1 MATIALTPGR
11 VPPHDLDAEVSVL
24 GSILLDPLSIAKV
37 LQFLHPEDF
46 YRENNGQVYRAALDL
61 FAAGEPIDNVTLA
74 AQLQTLGM
82 LDRVGGRAAL
92 ASMQSAVPTSANI
105 EYYGRIIKEKAYK
118 RRLISA
124 GANIAGFGYDDG
136 VEAEAAINQAQSL
149 VFGVADD
156 RDQRELSKLYDLLGP
171 AMERI
176 SLQMESGQGVVGVP
190 SGFHDLDRMTGGFK
204 DSDLIIV
211 AGRPSMGK
219 CVRSNSL
226 IDDPATGE
234 RTTIEDA
241 VRRQMPS
248 VFGFGWDGLIE
259 AQEVHAWVDSGIK
272 PCFKVTTR
280 TGRSVEVT
288 GHHPFL
294 TTKGWQPL
302 HDIAI
307 GTRIGV
313 PRWVRCFGDD
323 QSMQMGKVRLLAYF
337 IAEGG
342 LTGTT
347 PGFTNTDPE
356 ILADFHLLIASHFP
370 SLKVRQNAISYFP
383 SGPRGGRPNPLT
395 TWLKELGMMGKLAAE
410 KRFPD
415 SVWRWDRDRLREFI
429 KVLMSCDGTVYSMTG
444 YPRIEFAV
452 ASEGLAQDMHHA
464 LVRFGIVAKLWKK
477 KDRCWR
483 VEITE
488 PVSVRRYQTQIGWI
502 GEKSRRFT
510 TELPN
515 RRSNVGHLSKE
526 IWSDVR
532 FSADRRGM
540 TLLELARR
548 AGEPHSEERG
558 FNPHTSRGLPSHRLA
573 AYADVLNDVALRQI
587 ASDDIY
593 WDEVVSIEATG
604 EHQVYDLTV
613 PDTNNFIAQ
622 DILVHNTS
630 FALNVGLHAALENKK
645 SIAIFS
651 LEMSKEQLTE
661 RLLTEQAQID
671 AQRLHRGLL
680 SEAEFDRVSNA
691 LGPLGEA
698 SIYIDDTPVMDELT
712 LQLKA
717 RQAKMRHGIDM
728 IIVDYLQLMH
738 GRSRGD
744 DNRVQEVS
752 SISRALKGLAREL
765 RIPVLAISQLSR
777 APEQRPDKR
786 PILSDLRESGCLS
799 GDTPIYLPD
808 TGAYVPIRELAGKS
822 GFRVLALDEK
832 WWRMTPKTVTNAFA
846 TGTKPVFKMT
856 TKLGRRIRATS
867 NHKFRT
873 IEGWKRLD
881 ELHPGDRIALPRVLQ
896 GPEKDTMSY
905 EELGLLG
912 HLIGDGC
919 TLPTHAIQYTTVDPS
934 LAELVANLAT
944 QVFGDRVRPRIH
956 PERSWIQ
963 VCLPPTQHLTHGVHN
978 PIRVWLEGL
987 GAFGFRSHEKRVP
1000 AKVFS
1005 QSALGIAVFLRHLW
1019 ATDGCVHLSHGVS
1032 HYANVYYASS
1042 SAGLAQ
1048 DVQCLLLRLGI
1059 NAKLTRHS
1067 QPGKGR
1073 DQYHVSV
1080 SGQHEILAFLEIVGV
1095 LGAEKTEHK
1104 AAILEYL
1111 SAREP
1116 NTNRDVIP
1124 AAAWRLHAVPAM
1136 QMAGITTRAMQ
1147 AGMESRYSGTGIF
1160 DQNLSR
1166 DRAKRLAGVVKSSDL
1181 ELLAIS
1187 DVYWDRIVGIEPAGV
1202 EEVYDLTVDNLHSFV
1217 AGNVIAHNSIEQDSD
1232 LVMFLFRPEYYKS
1245 DERPGIAEVI
1255 VSKHRNGPTGMIE
1268 LKFRRDHT
1276 RFYNLETRRPEPGTE

>member
-11 VPPHDLDAEVSVL
+11 VPPHDLDAEMSVL

-61 FAAGEPIDNVTLA
+61 FAAGEPIDNVTVA
-74 AQLQTLGM
+74 AQLQTMGM
-82 LDRVGGRAAL
+82 LDRIGGRAQL
-92 ASMQSAVPTSANI
+92 ASMQSAVPTAANI
-105 EYYGRIIKEKAYK
+105 EFYGRIIKEKAYK

-136 VEAEAAINQAQSL
+136 VEAEEAINQAQSL

-219 CVRSNSL
+219 CLADDSI

-234 RTTIEDA
+234 RITIEEA
-241 VRRQMPS
+241 VRRQMPR
-248 VFGFGWDGLIE
+248 VLGFGWDGSIE
-259 AQEVHAWVDSGIK
+259 PQEVHAWVDSGVK
-272 PCFKVTTR
+272 DCFKVTTR
-280 TGRSVEVT
+280 SGRSVEVT

-294 TTKGWQPL
+294 TSAGWRPL
-302 HDIAI
+302 HDI
-307 GTRIGV
+307 GVGVRIAV
-313 PRWVRCFGDD
+313 PRWVRCFGKDT
-323 QSMQMGKVRLLAYF
+323 SMPLGQVRLMAYF

-342 LTGTT
+342 LTGRT
-347 PGFTNTDPE
+347 PAFTNADPE
-356 ILADFHLLIASHFP
+356 IVADFHLQITEHFQT
-370 SLKVRQNAISYFP
+370 LKVRRRLITYIP
-383 SGPRGGRPNPLT
+383 SAGRHGNTRNPLT
-395 TWLKELGMMGKLAAE
+395 MWLRELKLMGKGAAE

-415 SVWRWDRDRLREFI
+415 CVWRWDRERLREFI
-429 KVLMSCDGTVYSMTG
+429 KVLMSCDGTVYAMSG

-452 ASEGLAQDMHHA
+452 ASEGLAEDMHHA

-488 PVSVRRYQTQIGWI
+488 PASVRRYQTQIGWI

-510 TELPN
+510 GELPS
-515 RRSNVGHLSKE
+515 RHANVGHLSKE
-526 IWSDVR
+526 IWADVR
-532 FSADRRGM
+532 FAAQHRGL
-540 TLLELARR
+540 TLMDVARQ
-548 AGEPHSEERG
+548 AGEPHSEVRG
-558 FNPHTSRGLPSHRLA
+558 FNPHTSRGLPSARLA
-573 AYADVLNDVALRQI
+573 AYAEVLNEVGLRQV
-587 ASDDIY
+587 ASDEVY
-593 WDEVVSIEATG
+593 WDEIVSVEATG

-680 SEAEFDRVSNA
+680 SEAEFDRVSNS

-786 PILSDLRESGCLS
+786 PILSDLRESGCLT

-808 TGAYVPIRELAGKS
+808 VRTEVPIGDLRGQT
-822 GFRVLALDEK
+822 GFRVLAHNERESRLE
-832 WWRMTPKTVTNAFA
+832 PKTVTNSFS
-846 TGTKPVFKMT
+846 TGIKPVFRLVT
-856 TKLGRRIRATS
+856 QLGRRIRATA
-867 NHKFRT
+867 NHRFLTKD
-873 IEGWKRLD
+873 GWRRLD
-881 ELHPGDRIALPRVLQ
+881 E
-896 GPEKDTMSY
+896 
-905 EELGLLG
+905 
-912 HLIGDGC
+912 
-919 TLPTHAIQYTTVDPS
+919 
-934 LAELVANLAT
+934 
-944 QVFGDRVRPRIH
+944 
-956 PERSWIQ
+956 
-963 VCLPPTQHLTHGVHN
+963 
-978 PIRVWLEGL
+978 
-987 GAFGFRSHEKRVP
+987 
-1000 AKVFS
+1000 
-1005 QSALGIAVFLRHLW
+1005 
-1019 ATDGCVHLSHGVS
+1019 
-1032 HYANVYYASS
+1032 
-1042 SAGLAQ
+1042 
-1048 DVQCLLLRLGI
+1048 
-1059 NAKLTRHS
+1059 
-1067 QPGKGR
+1067 
-1073 DQYHVSV
+1073 
-1080 SGQHEILAFLEIVGV
+1080 
-1095 LGAEKTEHK
+1095 
-1104 AAILEYL
+1104 
-1111 SAREP
+1111 
-1116 NTNRDVIP
+1116 
-1124 AAAWRLHAVPAM
+1124 
-1136 QMAGITTRAMQ
+1136 MAP
-1147 AGMESRYSGTGIF
+1147 
-1160 DQNLSR
+1160 
-1166 DRAKRLAGVVKSSDL
+1166 
-1181 ELLAIS
+1181 
-1187 DVYWDRIVGIEPAGV
+1187 GIEVSLRDGWDPV
-1202 EEVYDLTVDNLHSFV
+1202 ERIEPGGFDEVFDLTVEDLHSFV
-1217 AGNVIAHNSIEQDSD
+1217 ANDIVVHNSIEQDSD

>member
-11 VPPHDLDAEVSVL
+11 VPPHDLDAEMSVL

-92 ASMQSAVPTSANI
+92 ASMQSSVPTSANI

-136 VEAEAAINQAQSL
+136 VEAEEAINQAQSL

-219 CVRSNSL
+219 
-226 IDDPATGE
+226 T
-234 RTTIEDA
+234 
-241 VRRQMPS
+241 
-248 VFGFGWDGLIE
+248 
-259 AQEVHAWVDSGIK
+259 
-272 PCFKVTTR
+272 
-280 TGRSVEVT
+280 
-288 GHHPFL
+288 
-294 TTKGWQPL
+294 
-302 HDIAI
+302 
-307 GTRIGV
+307 
-313 PRWVRCFGDD
+313 
-323 QSMQMGKVRLLAYF
+323 
-337 IAEGG
+337 
-342 LTGTT
+342 
-347 PGFTNTDPE
+347 
-356 ILADFHLLIASHFP
+356 
-370 SLKVRQNAISYFP
+370 
-383 SGPRGGRPNPLT
+383 
-395 TWLKELGMMGKLAAE
+395 
-410 KRFPD
+410 
-415 SVWRWDRDRLREFI
+415 
-429 KVLMSCDGTVYSMTG
+429 
-444 YPRIEFAV
+444 
-452 ASEGLAQDMHHA
+452 A
-464 LVRFGIVAKLWKK
+464 L
-477 KDRCWR
+477 
-483 VEITE
+483 
-488 PVSVRRYQTQIGWI
+488 
-502 GEKSRRFT
+502 
-510 TELPN
+510 
-515 RRSNVGHLSKE
+515 
-526 IWSDVR
+526 
-532 FSADRRGM
+532 
-540 TLLELARR
+540 
-548 AGEPHSEERG
+548 
-558 FNPHTSRGLPSHRLA
+558 
-573 AYADVLNDVALRQI
+573 
-587 ASDDIY
+587 
-593 WDEVVSIEATG
+593 
-604 EHQVYDLTV
+604 
-613 PDTNNFIAQ
+613 
-622 DILVHNTS
+622 
-630 FALNVGLHAALENKK
+630 ALNVGLHAALDAKK

-671 AQRLHRGLL
+671 AQRMHRGLL
-680 SEAEFDRVSNA
+680 TEAEFDRVSNA

-786 PILSDLRESGCLS
+786 PILSDLRESGCLA

-808 TGAYVPIRELAGKS
+808 SGTYVPIRELAGKS

-832 WWRMTPKTVTNAFA
+832 WWRMDAKTVTNAFA
-846 TGTKPVFKMT
+846 TGTKPVFKLT
-856 TKLGRRIRATS
+856 TKLGRRIRATG

-881 ELHPGDRIALPRVLQ
+881 ELHPGDRMAAPRVLQ
-896 GPEKDTMSY
+896 GPVQDTMTHA
-905 EELGLLG
+905 ELGLLG

-919 TLPTHAIQYTTVDPS
+919 TLPTHAIQYTTNDPI
-934 LAELVANLAT
+934 LAQTVVALAKD
-944 QVFGDRVRPRIH
+944 VFGDRVRPRIY

-963 VCLPPTQHLTHGVHN
+963 VYLPPTQHLTHRVHN
-978 PIRVWLEGL
+978 PVRVWMDKL
-987 GAFGFRSHEKRVP
+987 GAFGLRSYEKRVP

-1042 SAGLAQ
+1042 SEGLAR
-1048 DVQCLLLRLGI
+1048 DVESLLLRLGI
-1059 NAKLTRHS
+1059 NARLS
-1067 QPGKGR
+1067 QHRQIGKGR
-1073 DQYHVSV
+1073 DQFHVTI
-1080 SGQHEILAFLEIVGV
+1080 SGHQEILAFLEIVGV
-1095 LGAEKTEHK
+1095 LGKQKNLHK
-1104 AAILEYL
+1104 AAIVDYL
-1111 SAREP
+1111 SSKQS

-1124 AAAWRLHAVPAM
+1124 AAVWKLHALPAM
-1136 QMAGITTRAMQ
+1136 HVTSMSTR
-1147 AGMESRYSGTGIF
+1147 EI
-1160 DQNLSR
+1160 
-1166 DRAKRLAGVVKSSDL
+1166 
-1181 ELLAIS
+1181 
-1187 DVYWDRIVGIEPAGV
+1187 
-1202 EEVYDLTVDNLHSFV
+1202 
-1217 AGNVIAHNSIEQDSD
+1217 
-1232 LVMFLFRPEYYKS
+1232 
-1245 DERPGIAEVI
+1245 
-1255 VSKHRNGPTGMIE
+1255 
-1268 LKFRRDHT
+1268 
-1276 RFYNLETRRPEPGTE
+1276 